1 MRVKVYMPKKHEIYE
16 KKSRD
21 FVAKRVSK
29 SISSILENVDSLVK
43 KRDIKGILEYF
54 TKEIDK
60 KAYYLLS
67 HDWMEQDTSLTEKI
81 GFTFRLPGL
90 KKGEE
95 RYTIYI
101 LMAYSKGLII
111 APSSAHHPG
120 DLERVI
126 ILTYPAKK
134 GKRTYYYLNTAAH
147 GYPVLFKEYLGVYD
161 SLEEALKNCSFYFKP
176 GDHAVGLVKD
186 KELKTYEELKKK
198 VFSLLGKYKIIR
210 NLYQVAKNFFKK
222 MGTEKETRELY
233 TFYLILPEEFKE
245 NLDIDFDGYL
255 ERVVY
260 LDSLLP
266 DLRRRSTNS
275 KQRRILSRLEK
286 ILWRTPIAEVPDEIG
301 SLYKK
306 AASEK
311 LFSPDFLQ
319 KMREI
324 QLYVNE
330 ILKRVSDLRKESFYD
345 AEGYLEKK
353 SIQKFSE
360 LSVSGKLTI
369 PVGLEMLL
377 KKPLYDWGY
386 PEKDSTIGKVE
397 RVFFSVSDVFY
408 RAFQKLTITLS
419 R

>member
-161 SLEEALKNCSFYFKP
+161 SLEDALKNCSFYFKP

-198 VFSLLGKYKIIR
+198 
-210 NLYQVAKNFFKK
+210 FFP
-222 MGTEKETRELY
+222 Y
-233 TFYLILPEEFKE
+233 
-245 NLDIDFDGYL
+245 
-255 ERVVY
+255 
-260 LDSLLP
+260 
-266 DLRRRSTNS
+266 
-275 KQRRILSRLEK
+275 
-286 ILWRTPIAEVPDEIG
+286 
-301 SLYKK
+301 
-306 AASEK
+306 
-311 LFSPDFLQ
+311 
-319 KMREI
+319 
-324 QLYVNE
+324 
-330 ILKRVSDLRKESFYD
+330 
-345 AEGYLEKK
+345 
-353 SIQKFSE
+353 
-360 LSVSGKLTI
+360 
-369 PVGLEMLL
+369 
-377 KKPLYDWGY
+377 
-386 PEKDSTIGKVE
+386 
-397 RVFFSVSDVFY
+397 
-408 RAFQKLTITLS
+408 
-419 R
+419 

>member
-1 MRVKVYMPKKHEIYE
+1 
-16 KKSRD
+16 
-21 FVAKRVSK
+21 
-29 SISSILENVDSLVK
+29 
-43 KRDIKGILEYF
+43 
-54 TKEIDK
+54 
-60 KAYYLLS
+60 
-67 HDWMEQDTSLTEKI
+67 
-81 GFTFRLPGL
+81 
-90 KKGEE
+90 
-95 RYTIYI
+95 
-101 LMAYSKGLII
+101 
-111 APSSAHHPG
+111 
-120 DLERVI
+120 
-126 ILTYPAKK
+126 
-134 GKRTYYYLNTAAH
+134 
-147 GYPVLFKEYLGVYD
+147 
-161 SLEEALKNCSFYFKP
+161 
-176 GDHAVGLVKD
+176 
-186 KELKTYEELKKK
+186 
-198 VFSLLGKYKIIR
+198 
-210 NLYQVAKNFFKK
+210 
-222 MGTEKETRELY
+222 
-233 TFYLILPEEFKE
+233 LILPEEFKE